1 MLIKNSLLSSLVL
14 ITILFFSLNAFG
26 QTEEGIKVLGH
37 KEETAPADMGMVTI
51 QGLGSFEF
59 DPREVET
66 VRKDIFREGYFSLF
80 AVLVHLDKTGEI
92 SLEYYFDEAMNTH
105 VVSEID
111 GKTNWWY
118 SAYYD
123 GGWPERSV
131 FRMDHYP
138 YKDKMTLNFIQ
149 QSPAHLET
157 IFATYREEVKRFEEN
172 ERKIIIPEVKIRGR
186 TEQLIFQDVEVKAH
200 NLRDDMFQP
209 GVITAIDTILSL
221 GEAGLITYELQWY
234 ESIGTAGV
242 VKSYWVERINEDQ
255 ARGRCGFVYEAGNE
269 RFRFFLGNHNHIPS
283 DIRVINS
290 PNYLEY
296 FWICI

>member
-1 MLIKNSLLSSLVL
+1 MTIKTSLLSTL
-14 ITILFFSLNAFG
+14 ILIPFLFFSLNAFG
-26 QTEEGIKVLGH
+26 QTAQENQIFGH
-37 KEETAPADMGMVTI
+37 KEETAPNEMGTVTI
-51 QGLGSFEF
+51 QGIGSFEF

-66 VRKDIFREGYFSLF
+66 VRRDIFREGYFSIF
-80 AVLVHLDKTGEI
+80 AVLVHLDKIGEI
-92 SLEYYFDEAMNTH
+92 SLEYYFDETLNTH
-105 VVSEID
+105 VISQLD
-111 GKTNWWY
+111 GKINWWS
-118 SAYYD
+118 SAFYD

-149 QSPAHLET
+149 QSENYLDS
-157 IFATYREEVKRFEEN
+157 IFATYRDEVKRFEEN
-172 ERKIIIPEVKIRGR
+172 EGKVIIPQVIIRGR
-186 TEQLIFQDVEVKAH
+186 TKQLIFEDVEVKAH

-209 GVITAIDTILSL
+209 GVITAIDAILSL
-221 GEAGLITYELQWY
+221 GDAGLITYDLQWY

-283 DIRVINS
+283 DTRIINS